1 MRTRVERKVQGQ
13 AAAVFEHT
21 HVVLLCAAVCCVGA
35 MAWREMCA
43 LLCVLRADACHVLRA
58 ACCVCCGAAAPGL
71 RAMFCGAA
79 APGLSRALVF
89 TEPELWRPAGR
100 NETDSHTC
108 P

>member
-1 MRTRVERKVQGQ
+1 MRTRAERKVQGQ

-21 HVVLLCAAVCCVGA
+21 HVGVLCAAVCCAAVGA
-35 MAWREMCA
+35 CPGARCV
-43 LLCVLRADACHVLRA
+43 LCVLRADACHVLRA